1 MGTKTR
7 LRRFNDMTIPKFWW
21 IGIAFLAVFL
31 SCNVLTEWHEFDA
44 LGITLWSP
52 DNGLSLALL
61 IESVAFAPFVFVGAV
76 LADVFIVGVQHDI
89 FVTAAAELV
98 STIAY
103 VSLALIL
110 RYKLKFNL
118 REIQLSGVT
127 AFLVIVPAGT
137 VLSSSLYCMALYMG
151 NALSASKLP
160 VAMSRFWIGDTLG
173 MITIIPLV
181 TTVFTYLSRP
191 NWSLSAYRIS
201 SIAVFV
207 LGTCFGFA
215 ALIGIGE
222 KLYYLFNLL
231 FLPIIWLAIRE
242 GYTGVAVGLVV
253 IQLVLAVI
261 TVFVGYDIKDFSILQ
276 LLMLVLSI
284 TGLLLGAVTTERR
297 MAALLLRE
305 QKAELA
311 RMTAY
316 AKAGAM
322 GAALAHEISQPLS
335 TVATYLHAA
344 QRLLQ
349 SSVARAPVA
358 EALIKAEAE
367 ARRAREVL
375 ERIRDFVSTGN
386 LQLQLLDRPDLAEK
400 IAALCREEATARR
413 VQIEIESVHPVP
425 QVKAD
430 RIQIEQV
437 LNNLLANAIEAA
449 SDRSDARGRV
459 LIRLAWRG
467 EVVVIQVEDN
477 GPGVATELTD
487 SIFEAY
493 QTTKPRGMGLGLSL
507 SQRIVQRHAGRL
519 WWEPNSPVGARFVI
533 ALPIEGP
540 AQDAA

>member
-1 MGTKTR
+1 MA
-7 LRRFNDMTIPKFWW
+7 IPKFWRT
-21 IGIAFLAVFL
+21 GIAFLAVYL
-31 SCNVLTEWHEFDA
+31 SCNMLTEWHEFDA

-61 IESVAFAPFVFVGAV
+61 IGSVAFAPFVFVGAV
-76 LADVFIVGVQHDI
+76 LADVFIVGVQHSV

-98 STIAY
+98 STVAY

-110 RYKLKFNL
+110 RYKLNFNL
-118 REIQLSGVT
+118 RVPRLASVT
-127 AFLVIVPAGT
+127 AFLVLVPIGT
-137 VLSSSLYCMALYMG
+137 VLSSFLYCGVLYMEE
-151 NALSASKLP
+151 ALSASKFP
-160 VAMSRFWIGDTLG
+160 VAMLRFWIGDTLG
-173 MITIIPLV
+173 MITVVPLV
-181 TTVFTYLSRP
+181 TSVFTYLSMSTR
-191 NWSLSAYRIS
+191 SLPAYTIFSIS
-201 SIAVFV
+201 VFV
-207 LGTCFGFA
+207 LATCFGFA
-215 ALIGIGE
+215 ALVGIGE

-242 GYTGVAVGLVV
+242 GYTGAAVGLVA

-261 TVFVGYDIKDFSILQ
+261 TVFVGYDIQDFAILQ

-297 MAALLLRE
+297 LAALLLSE
-305 QKAELA
+305 QQIELA

-335 TVATYLHAA
+335 TIATYLHAA
-344 QRLLQ
+344 QRLLH
-349 SSVARAPVA
+349 SGVARAPVA
-358 EALIKAEAE
+358 DALIKAEAE

-386 LQLQLLDRPDLAEK
+386 LHLHPIDLPALAEK

-413 VQIEIESVHPVP
+413 VQIEIGSVHPVP
-425 QVKAD
+425 PVKAD

-449 SDRSDARGRV
+449 SDRPDARGRV
-459 LIRLAWRG
+459 LIRLASRG
-467 EVVVIQVEDN
+467 EVVVIEVEDN
-477 GPGVATELTD
+477 GPGVAPELAD
-487 SIFEAY
+487 SIFDPY
-493 QTTKPRGMGLGLSL
+493 QTTKPRGMGLGLTL
-507 SQRIVQRHAGRL
+507 SQRIVQRHAGRI
-519 WWEPNSPVGARFVI
+519 WWEPNSPEGARFVV
-533 ALPIEGP
+533 ALPIDGS

>member
-1 MGTKTR
+1 M
-7 LRRFNDMTIPKFWW
+7 
-21 IGIAFLAVFL
+21 
-31 SCNVLTEWHEFDA
+31 
-44 LGITLWSP
+44 
-52 DNGLSLALL
+52 
-61 IESVAFAPFVFVGAV
+61 
-76 LADVFIVGVQHDI
+76 
-89 FVTAAAELV
+89 
-98 STIAY
+98 
-103 VSLALIL
+103 
-110 RYKLKFNL
+110 
-118 REIQLSGVT
+118 
-127 AFLVIVPAGT
+127 
-137 VLSSSLYCMALYMG
+137 
-151 NALSASKLP
+151 
-160 VAMSRFWIGDTLG
+160 
-173 MITIIPLV
+173 
-181 TTVFTYLSRP
+181 
-191 NWSLSAYRIS
+191 
-201 SIAVFV
+201 
-207 LGTCFGFA
+207 
-215 ALIGIGE
+215 
-222 KLYYLFNLL
+222 YYLFNLL

-386 LQLQLLDRPDLAEK
+386 LQLQLLDLPDLAEK

>member
-1 MGTKTR
+1 
-7 LRRFNDMTIPKFWW
+7 MTMAIPKFWRT
-21 IGIAFLAVFL
+21 GIAFLAIYL
-31 SCNVLTEWHEFDA
+31 SCNLLTEWHEFED

-61 IESVAFAPFVFVGAV
+61 IESAAFAPFVFGGAV
-76 LADVFIVGVQHDI
+76 VADVFIVGVHQDM
-89 FVTAAAELV
+89 FVSVAAEFVL
-98 STIAY
+98 TIVYIA
-103 VSLALIL
+103 LAFIL
-110 RYKLKFNL
+110 RYKLKFSL
-118 REIQLSGVT
+118 RETRLADVT
-127 AFLVIVPAGT
+127 TFLLLIPVGT
-137 VLSSSLYCMALYMG
+137 VLSSSLYCGVLYIG
-151 NALSASKLP
+151 DALSASKFP
-160 VAMSRFWIGDTLG
+160 AAMLQFWIGDTLG

-181 TTVFTYLSRP
+181 TSIFAYLSRP
-191 NWSLSAYRIS
+191 SWSLSAYTFS
-201 SIAVFV
+201 SVSIFL

-215 ALIGIGE
+215 VLIGIGE

-242 GYTGVAVGLVV
+242 GYTGVAIGLVA

-261 TVFVGYDIKDFSILQ
+261 TVFVGYDIKDFAILQ

-297 MAALLLRE
+297 LTALLLRE
-305 QKAELA
+305 QRIELA
-311 RMTAY
+311 RMTAH

-375 ERIRDFVSTGN
+375 ERIRDFVSTGA
-386 LQLQLLDRPDLAEK
+386 LRLQLLDLTALTEK
-400 IAALCREEATARR
+400 IAALGREEATARR
-413 VQIEIESVHPVP
+413 IQIDIESAHPIP
-425 QVKAD
+425 LVKAD

-437 LNNLLANAIEAA
+437 LNNLLTNAIEAA
-449 SDRSDARGRV
+449 SDRSDGCGRV
-459 LIRLAWRG
+459 LVRLASRG

-477 GPGVATELTD
+477 GPGVAPELTG

-493 QTTKPRGMGLGLSL
+493 QTTKPRGMGLGLPL
-507 SQRIVQRHAGRL
+507 SQRIVQRHAGRN
-519 WWEPNSPVGARFVI
+519 WWEPNSPVGARFVVT
-533 ALPIEGP
+533 LPIDGS